1 LGAVADRDWHQ
12 QHGDKVMFTMATGGL
27 RGQAQHEE
35 RVPTKAVRLV
45 ALLGTLLL
53 VTLAVNALIVLA
65 DGRTRAK
72 TLAAGACAPITEKV
86 DRLACYD
93 KLANQPAPHPF
104 RGANAPAL

>member
-1 LGAVADRDWHQ
+1 MKSGFRPRPC
-12 QHGDKVMFTMATGGL
+12 GL
-27 RGQAQHEE
+27 LHCS
-35 RVPTKAVRLV
+35 VP
-45 ALLGTLLL
+45 LLL